1 LKAWLS
7 PLSDAA
13 QKEGKLERK
22 ILMIG
27 LALMIGAVA
36 LFLYERNQAPAT
48 GEADPSA
55 AVPAPA
61 PAPAIRGVA
70 APNFELPDVN
80 GAMVKL
86 SDFKDKVVLVNFW
99 ATWCAP
105 CEIETPWF
113 VEFDKKYRENG
124 LQIVGISLDEEGV
137 EPVKKFMERY
147 GIEYKIVMGNEE
159 TAQSFGGVIGL
170 PTSFIVD
177 KEGKFYSMH
186 RGLVSKDIYVEEI
199 EGLLGLAAEGEPTEP
214 ASWTR

>member
-1 LKAWLS
+1 VL
-7 PLSDAA
+7 
-13 QKEGKLERK
+13 
-22 ILMIG
+22 
-27 LALMIGAVA
+27 
-36 LFLYERNQAPAT
+36 
-48 GEADPSA
+48 
-55 AVPAPA
+55 VPQ

-70 APNFELPDVN
+70 APEFELPDVA

-86 SDFKDKVVLVNFW
+86 SDFKGKVVLVNFW

-147 GIEYKIVMGNEE
+147 SIEYKIVMGNEE
-159 TAQSFGGVIGL
+159 TAQNFGGVVGL

-177 KEGKFYSMH
+177 QEGKFYSMH
-186 RGLVSKDIYVEEI
+186 RGLVSKDLYVEEI
-199 EGLLGLAAEGEPTEP
+199 EGLLGIAGEEGETAP
-214 ASWTR
+214 ASLAR